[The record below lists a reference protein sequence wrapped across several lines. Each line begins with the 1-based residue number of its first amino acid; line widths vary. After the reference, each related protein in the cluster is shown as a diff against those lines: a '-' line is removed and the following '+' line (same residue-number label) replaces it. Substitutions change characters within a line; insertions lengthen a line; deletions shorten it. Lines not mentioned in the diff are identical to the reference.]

1 MKVMVMVRAERF
13 EMRLD
18 SGLLDEVD
26 KWRATQ
32 ADSPSRAEAVR
43 RLLEFA
49 LGGALR
55 EETQL
60 SRKDRLMFWLL
71 TDILKNQ
78 VDPSKAKDGSED
90 VDFLR
95 EVLLGGH
102 FWALDWDWNGIMHS
116 HTDDREV
123 LSFVVETLDMWS
135 FIERSF
141 EALSAKAQKALC
153 EAANMAGEKPEF
165 HGFDGN
171 HEGEYRSIAKFMIE
185 KMSRFEEFK
194 GRTLNTHTER
204 VPNYRA
210 MLAVFEPIRKEL
222 VGRKLSA
229 EELSSILAAY

>member
-1 MKVMVMVRAERF
+1 MVRAERF

-26 KWRATQ
+26 RWREKQ
-32 ADSPSRAEAVR
+32 GDMPSRAEAVR

-71 TDILKNQ
+71 TDILRNQ
-78 VDPSKAKDGSED
+78 FSPTKAKDVSED
-90 VDFLR
+90 VEFLR

-102 FWALDWDWNGIMHS
+102 FWALDWEWNGIMHS
-116 HTDDREV
+116 HTDDREI
-123 LSFVVETLDMWS
+123 LSFVVDTLEMWV

-141 EALSAKAQKALC
+141 AALSSEDQKAVC
-153 EAANMAGEKPEF
+153 QAARIIGDKPEF

-185 KMSRFEEFK
+185 KMRRFEEFK
-194 GRTLNTHTER
+194 GRTLNTHTPS
-204 VPNYRA
+204 VSNYRE

-229 EELSSILAAY
+229 DELTSILAVC